1 MIVRQFCPMEPSPI
15 RSVPIYRFGPFELSE
30 RDGELRKNGV
40 RIKLQEQPF
49 RVLLELLASPGQIV
63 TREELQQKLWPA
75 HTFVDFDVGLNTAI
89 RKLRQALGDDADAPR
104 YIETVARRGYRF
116 VAPVGVTEPLPAAT
130 APSAEVALESLPGP
144 KLLADPAPAGN
155 RTRYLIA
162 AISAAVLVILGVL
175 GLRYFVT
182 ATPHLIVEKR
192 ITSNPEEAPVIGA
205 VISPDGK
212 YLAYSDP
219 TGIYFRQIDTGEIHA
234 LAVPPGGGW
243 VPTSWYPDST
253 HLLVSL
259 HTLSFGPERLSPERY
274 SSGVATRVWRVSIL
288 GGTPQPVID
297 DAIMG
302 VASPDGNR
310 IAFFRGGNGFEPRE
324 LWFADN
330 DGSDLQ
336 QVLVPGAE
344 HNFVSQVAWSPH
356 GNRIA
361 YIRMERPDRELWA
374 IETMDVKTHAT
385 KTLKVS
391 GRLADALCWGP
402 DGRLFYG
409 YQPENKGERFS
420 SVVYELSVNEETGA
434 AEGPETQLTDG
445 TGIVSGMNIT
455 RDGKRIVIWRDS
467 FLPQSF
473 VTEYDGSGQ
482 KLEPLRRLTF
492 DQNSNMVTTWTP
504 DSRSIV
510 FASNRSGIF
519 HLYRQA
525 IDATV
530 PETIVENERIILSRR
545 SPDDKNYVAIVD
557 TDLAHK
563 EPLGVLLVP
572 IEGGPPKMLLRHPK
586 ISDIQCAHSPSTLCL
601 LLTVG
606 PQAKVYSLRLED
618 GSLQEF
624 PLPFKEDARQW
635 GLSPDGS
642 TVGFLM
648 NGPQDRLGRHAGQ
661 ESPRVQGWRLAATA
675 CPRLGARQQELV
687 HRQP

>member
-1 MIVRQFCPMEPSPI
+1 MV
-15 RSVPIYRFGPFELSE
+15 
-30 RDGELRKNGV
+30 
-40 RIKLQEQPF
+40 
-49 RVLLELLASPGQIV
+49 
-63 TREELQQKLWPA
+63 
-75 HTFVDFDVGLNTAI
+75 
-89 RKLRQALGDDADAPR
+89 
-104 YIETVARRGYRF
+104 
-116 VAPVGVTEPLPAAT
+116 
-130 APSAEVALESLPGP
+130 P
-144 KLLADPAPAGN
+144 KLL
-155 RTRYLIA
+155 
-162 AISAAVLVILGVL
+162 
-175 GLRYFVT
+175 
-182 ATPHLIVEKR
+182 
-192 ITSNPEEAPVIGA
+192 
-205 VISPDGK
+205 
-212 YLAYSDP
+212 
-219 TGIYFRQIDTGEIHA
+219 
-234 LAVPPGGGW
+234 
-243 VPTSWYPDST
+243 
-253 HLLVSL
+253 
-259 HTLSFGPERLSPERY
+259 RLSPERY
-274 SSGVATRVWRVSIL
+274 SSGVATRVWKVSIL

-648 NGPQDRLGRHAGQ
+648 NGPKIVLVDTRDKSLREFKVGDWPQLLALDWAPDSKSLYTASRKPDGTSVLLRVGRDGTWKVVLEGGKVPQMEWAIPAPDGRHVAVMGFTG
-661 ESPRVQGWRLAATA
+661 ENNAWMI
-675 CPRLGARQQELV
+675 ENF
-687 HRQP
+687 